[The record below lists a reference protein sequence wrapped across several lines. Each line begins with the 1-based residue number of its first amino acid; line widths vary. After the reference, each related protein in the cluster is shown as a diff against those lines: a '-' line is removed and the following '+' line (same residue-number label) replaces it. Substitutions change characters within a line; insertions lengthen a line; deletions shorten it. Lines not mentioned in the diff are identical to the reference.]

1 MAEVA
6 CQPSVLG
13 GTVRGYSDAYL
24 AYRRFIR
31 QWRALNARHSAGI
44 DSQFQSCLGCC
55 GLQTASC
62 RCFEGGECSVC
73 NTVRLVTV
81 YPLAGSLAVPYIVSF
96 DVSRAFD
103 NVDVAQLLLLV
114 EPLLQQPRY
123 LMVKYTEVS
132 VPFTSC
138 R

>member
-1 MAEVA
+1 M
-6 CQPSVLG
+6 
-13 GTVRGYSDAYL
+13 
-24 AYRRFIR
+24 
-31 QWRALNARHSAGI
+31 
-44 DSQFQSCLGCC
+44 
-55 GLQTASC
+55 
-62 RCFEGGECSVC
+62 C